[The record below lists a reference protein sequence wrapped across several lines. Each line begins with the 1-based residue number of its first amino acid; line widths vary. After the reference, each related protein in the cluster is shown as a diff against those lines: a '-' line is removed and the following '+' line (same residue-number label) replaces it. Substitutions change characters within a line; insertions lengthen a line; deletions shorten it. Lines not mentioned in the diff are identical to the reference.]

1 MVMEVAET
9 LVTREPEMY
18 VIVVRLGMIDEGD
31 IYTVVW
37 LRFDHWSLCCWP
49 RATTDA
55 VLRAVRVRSAVMGAS
70 SIPARRASAPGN
82 VGLDVDIDARALL
95 EKLASSQATIL
106 HSLFCF
112 CW

>member
-31 IYTVVW
+31 IYTVLW
-37 LRFDHWSLCCWP
+37 LRFDHWSLWCSGQP
-49 RATTDA
+49 
-55 VLRAVRVRSAVMGAS
+55 VRVTSAVMDAS